1 MYAHRNFDDDE
12 IDDENCQVHV
22 IIEQLLGIPV
32 GTLHRWQEM
41 NNQSLHDAGTRIEMK
56 WPKKKIRLID

>member
-22 IIEQLLGIPV
+22 IIEQLLYLRYLHVPND
-32 GTLHRWQEM
+32 TYLHRWQEM
-41 NNQSLHDAGTRIEMK
+41 NIINHCTTGGE
-56 WPKKKIRLID
+56 